1 VLHWAIHYADIPG
14 ILAGWDTPRTARL
27 VKSAGASAKMAF
39 RILRVADSRK
49 RIRDLRG

>member
-1 VLHWAIHYADIPG
+1 VLHWATHYADILG
-14 ILAGWDTPRTARL
+14 ILAGWDTPSTARL
-27 VKSAGASAKMAF
+27 AGASAKMAF